1 MTLEDV
7 KDQLIN
13 DPQLNL
19 MALDKLIVVILIAV
33 EGNHLVLCG
42 IWFKKRT
49 QEHGVVP
56 IIPLRELLALG
67 GGHLRLLRE
76 QVNLRAKLNFHR
88 VFAISKLSLMAVKQ
102 AITVNWDSHEWTPAI
117 ILTLVLQE
125 FEESLGGGDG
135 NVKANMIAI
144 CLGGNKPAF
153 LIGLLGEIA
162 RLVEGAGGVVV
173 DNCARNHAWRGGY
186 QLFYTLLSLGASL
199 QENVG
204 S

>member
-76 QVNLRAKLNFHR
+76 
-88 VFAISKLSLMAVKQ
+88 
-102 AITVNWDSHEWTPAI
+102 
-117 ILTLVLQE
+117 
-125 FEESLGGGDG
+125 
-135 NVKANMIAI
+135 
-144 CLGGNKPAF
+144 
-153 LIGLLGEIA
+153 
-162 RLVEGAGGVVV
+162 
-173 DNCARNHAWRGGY
+173 
-186 QLFYTLLSLGASL
+186 
-199 QENVG
+199 
-204 S
+204 